1 MCKWL
6 SRIGYKLLLVFSS
19 ILPKRRGKRKLIFIW
34 IKSFYIK
41 DVTFLK

>member
-19 ILPKRRGKRKLIFIW
+19 ILPKKAEIGKTAFSFRGEG
-34 IKSFYIK
+34 
-41 DVTFLK
+41 VCV